1 MCDYSDEIASQNFKC
16 FSADSTTA
24 FYNSYSSRMLC
35 ILAMKPTYHTN
46 FIIFPHD
53 MVKDT
58 YYKKY
63 TSYLFTYNI
72 SNASIHMTTSYTA
85 SIFFL
90 EYSARS

>member
-1 MCDYSDEIASQNFKC
+1 MCDYSDVIASQNFKC
-16 FSADSTTA
+16 FSADSTKD

-35 ILAMKPTYHTN
+35 ILAMDPTYYGN
-46 FIIFPHD
+46 YIIFPNS
-53 MVKDT
+53 MAKDS

-63 TSYLFTYNI
+63 KSYLFTYNI